1 MVMWRVVEP
10 VVASPFWELL
20 ALLRR
25 EPGMGRLLCGLR
37 GWPRS
42 GEIVGAESGGVGE
55 AGMCGVGGADEG
67 VEAGGRWVGFW
78 CGV

>member
-1 MVMWRVVEP
+1 
-10 VVASPFWELL
+10 
-20 ALLRR
+20 
-25 EPGMGRLLCGLR
+25 MGRLLCGLR

-55 AGMCGVGGADEG
+55 AGMCGVGGADGG